1 MHVLESYAL
10 QNNLKIDKAEVYER
24 FFPLAVDK
32 YITIDTSSLKTPAMS
47 YSHWQIVIDLIKDKL
62 KKLNISII
70 QLGEKECK
78 PLTDCYLAIGQ
89 CNFNQKAYVIKNSI
103 AHISTNNET
112 CHLASVYNKK
122 SVVLFPNNCYPEQFL
137 PYWTS
142 EESLDVLVPESDDKP
157 SFNPAENPK
166 SIDKIRPEDVASKI
180 LKFAGVHTF
189 VPEYK
194 TLKIGSSF
202 YRPRIESALSS
213 LVGVTKLGVNSLIVR
228 MDLNFNESNLIK
240 QLEATPC
247 SIITNKAID
256 EKIIEKYHS
265 KIVEMVY
272 YLTDDHDLNF
282 VKKIKSKSI
291 NYILRTRAKGEA
303 YNDLKLSY
311 FDYGIINQ
319 IKEKSKDDFEELKNK
334 NKLYYKSKQFII
346 HNNSFYPC
354 SAALVRGKQ
363 GSRSMEHDIAEA
375 IDDPLFWEEEEHFHF
390 FEKK

>member
-1 MHVLESYAL
+1 
-10 QNNLKIDKAEVYER
+10 
-24 FFPLAVDK
+24 
-32 YITIDTSSLKTPAMS
+32 
-47 YSHWQIVIDLIKDKL
+47 
-62 KKLNISII
+62 
-70 QLGEKECK
+70 
-78 PLTDCYLAIGQ
+78 
-89 CNFNQKAYVIKNSI
+89 
-103 AHISTNNET
+103 
-112 CHLASVYNKK
+112 
-122 SVVLFPNNCYPEQFL
+122 
-137 PYWTS
+137 
-142 EESLDVLVPESDDKP
+142 
-157 SFNPAENPK
+157 
-166 SIDKIRPEDVASKI
+166 
-180 LKFAGVHTF
+180 
-189 VPEYK
+189 
-194 TLKIGSSF
+194 
-202 YRPRIESALSS
+202 
-213 LVGVTKLGVNSLIVR
+213 
-228 MDLNFNESNLIK
+228 
-240 QLEATPC
+240 
-247 SIITNKAID
+247 
-256 EKIIEKYHS
+256 
-265 KIVEMVY
+265 MVY